1 MSVIKITNNQ
11 ILGISQTLQ
20 TVNIEEINTKTAYW
34 ISRNIRIS
42 SIVGNEFEK
51 LQADIRNDK
60 WFKELQIDIGAIGQE
75 KAELKWKEQ
84 LETSNNELKDYLSK
98 ETDIEFYKVSIDDLN
113 IPSKIIPLVMDLIS
127 E

>member
-1 MSVIKITNNQ
+1 MKYINNQ

-34 ISRNIRIS
+34 VSRNLRIIS
-42 SIVGNEFEK
+42 VVGTEFEK

-60 WFKELQIDIGAIGQE
+60 WFKELQTDVGIIGQE